1 MWFSGPVA
9 AFPLSYIA
17 GPSPLRLSRLCR
29 ISALPCVICVMV
41 LAAYFFSAPMQTAGV
56 LSTSVLI
63 GCVVFGTYPLGLEL
77 IVEST
82 YPVDETVGCAM
93 IELSGKHKM
102 YQQLISQATLIG
114 YCLIDLI

>member
-29 ISALPCVICVMV
+29 ITALPCVICVMAF
-41 LAAYFFSAPMQTAGV
+41 AAYFFSVPMQTAGV

-93 IELSGKHKM
+93 IELSGKVIM
-102 YQQLISQATLIG
+102 YR
-114 YCLIDLI
+114 

>member
-1 MWFSGPVA
+1 MTPKFTGSLMWFSGPVT

-17 GPSPLRLSRLCR
+17 GSSPIRISRLCR
-29 ISALPCVICVMV
+29 ISALPFVVGVMA
-41 LAAYFFSAPMQTAGV
+41 LASYFFRIPGQVAGV

-82 YPVDETVGCAM
+82 YPVDETVGAAM
-93 IELSGKHKM
+93 IELSGRKM
-102 YQQLISQATLIG
+102 N
-114 YCLIDLI
+114 

>member
-93 IELSGKHKM
+93 IELSGKPVFDFKSLKM
-102 YQQLISQATLIG
+102 
-114 YCLIDLI
+114 

>member
-1 MWFSGPVA
+1 MEGPIRLALSGK
-9 AFPLSYIA
+9 FLI
-17 GPSPLRLSRLCR
+17 
-29 ISALPCVICVMV
+29 VMA
-41 LAAYFFSAPMQTAGV
+41 LAAYLFTVPMQTAGV

-93 IELSGKHKM
+93 IELSGKTRIH
-102 YQQLISQATLIG
+102 
-114 YCLIDLI
+114 

>member
-1 MWFSGPVA
+1 MWFSGPVT

-17 GPSPLRLSRLCR
+17 GSSPTRLSRLCR
-29 ISALPCVICVMV
+29 ISALPCVIGVMAM
-41 LAAYFFSAPMQTAGV
+41 AAYFYRLPMQVAGV

-82 YPVDETVGCAM
+82 YPVDETVGAAM
-93 IELSGKHKM
+93 IELSGKDIFHCNTTIIYFCFKV
-102 YQQLISQATLIG
+102 
-114 YCLIDLI
+114 